1 MKKKKKSVYFQA
13 APKKNVGFMM
23 LYTEKKKHYISYL
36 LAGNWKY
43 YIGCWLLESSWGNLK
58 RLTCF
63 KTVTFVVVP
72 KQWDNDIRALNLIP
86 RQLWSMLSM
95 CLIPSDFISKAL
107 LLLKS
112 VENDTIFHTFSWA
125 YRYSMQNIQNYLTK

>member
-1 MKKKKKSVYFQA
+1 MKKKKKVFISRLLQ
-13 APKKNVGFMM
+13 KKM
-23 LYTEKKKHYISYL
+23 LASWCYILKKKKHYISYL

-72 KQWDNDIRALNLIP
+72 KQWDNDIQALNLIP